1 MSDLSFKIP
10 KAYLDLGVP
19 FFLALDE
26 AGEHSLKQH
35 LIRETRRLHP
45 DLLASDASD
54 ATRETQ
60 ESLLAALNA
69 AYLKLRDEDSR
80 LDLVLE
86 QVVADNPSLSV
97 GDKPKIPEALAME
110 YFELQEAL
118 DENPRD
124 ETPLAALERF
134 HRTLDIETQKIARE
148 VSELSRT
155 ASYKTLKN
163 SDTAHVCLSLANVV
177 HLRDLRNRQ
186 RYLMRLQEDVSQL
199 RRKH

>member
-26 AGEHSLKQH
+26 AGEQSLKQH

-54 ATRETQ
+54 EARETQ

-110 YFELQEAL
+110 YFELQETL

-124 ETPLAALERF
+124 ETTLAALERF
-134 HRTLDIETQKIARE
+134 HRTLGIETQKIARE
-148 VSELSRT
+148 VSELSRA
-155 ASYKTLKN
+155 ASYKTLKLN
-163 SDTAHVCLSLANVV
+163 DTAHVCLPLSNVV

-186 RYLMRLQEDVSQL
+186 RYLMRLQEDVSRL
-199 RRKH
+199 RGKH